1 MDDIYNRYFPYLME
15 VRKRL
20 FFVASI
26 FLISS
31 ALGFIYYEK
40 IITASL
46 GIFNLEGI
54 NIVFTSPF
62 QFIELSI
69 NSGLLIGLIAV
80 FPLLII
86 QCLSVLKPALKKS
99 EFKLVISLLPLSI
112 FLFIFGFTY
121 GVYIMRYVLIVFYE
135 KSLALDIGNFLDVS
149 KFLSQILLTSAL
161 MGLAFQFPVVL
172 TILMRLKIIKHAALT
187 KQRLIAYSVSVI
199 FAAFLPPTDL
209 FSLALLT
216 IPLVIL
222 FETTLL
228 LNKVVFKAHL
238 KPKKEVKR
246 NV

>member
-1 MDDIYNRYFPYLME
+1 M
-15 VRKRL
+15 
-20 FFVASI
+20 
-26 FLISS
+26 
-31 ALGFIYYEK
+31 
-40 IITASL
+40 
-46 GIFNLEGI
+46 EGI

-80 FPLLII
+80 FPLMIV
-86 QCLSVLKPALKKS
+86 QCLSFLKPALKKS
-99 EFKLVISLLPLSI
+99 EYRLVISLLPLSI
-112 FLFIFGFTY
+112 FLFVFGFTY
-121 GVYIMRYVLIVFYE
+121 GIYIMRYVLIVFYE

-172 TILMRLKIIKHAALT
+172 TILMRLKVIKYKALI
-187 KQRLIAYSVSVI
+187 KQRLIAYSFSVI

-209 FSLALLT
+209 LSLALLT

-228 LNKVVFKAHL
+228 LNKVVFKAHRIT
-238 KPKKEVKR
+238 KKEVKR